1 MEDFDKEFEKL
12 STQFTMVQDI
22 IRQTR
27 DILNDAGNDLSL
39 AKMVLGNLVGKDEAE
54 DIVATHM
61 SKLNPRA
68 NRDLIWNIIEDGRKF
83 TVANETIDQ
92 CNDFLYRVTLEI
104 KSRMAK
110 RLEVTPKTDVDAYN
124 EILRDAKRVQTLQ
137 YHLMN
142 GVNEFNNIDPDIGEA
157 YPGDWLFDTNP
168 LEKIGNQENKMF
180 LGKYDFHVF
189 ERDIVDSALKSRYD
203 MFKQV
208 LIKYED

>member
-1 MEDFDKEFEKL
+1 MENFDKEFETL

-39 AKMVLGNLVGKDEAE
+39 AKMVMGNLVGKDEAE

-61 SKLNPRA
+61 SKLNPRG

-83 TVANETIDQ
+83 TIANEIIDK

-110 RLEVTPKTDVDAYN
+110 RLEITPKTDVDAYN
-124 EILRDAKRVQTLQ
+124 EILRDSKRVQTLQ

-142 GVNEFNNIDPDIGEA
+142 GINEFDNIDPDIGCDQ
-157 YPGDWLFDTNP
+157 PGDWLFETNP
-168 LEKIGNQENKMF
+168 LENIGNQEHKMF
-180 LGKYDFHVF
+180 LGRYDFHVF
-189 ERDIVDSALKSRYD
+189 EQGIVDSAFKSRYD
-203 MFKQV
+203 LFKQV
-208 LIKYED
+208 LIKYEN